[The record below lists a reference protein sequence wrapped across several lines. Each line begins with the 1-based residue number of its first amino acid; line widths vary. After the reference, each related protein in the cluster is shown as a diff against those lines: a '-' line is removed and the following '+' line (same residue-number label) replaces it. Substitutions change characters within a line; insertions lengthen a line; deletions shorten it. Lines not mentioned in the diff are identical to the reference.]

1 VPAVGK
7 EGDNKTVWTPGQS
20 NSDLPSL
27 LLIEDNPDV
36 VNFLTAGLEPFYNL
50 EYAYNGRSG
59 IEKAIE
65 IIPDLIISDVM
76 MPEKDGFEVCQV
88 LKEDA
93 RTSHIPIVL
102 LTAKAGVENRIK
114 GLRYGADA
122 YLAKPFHHEELL
134 VTLANL
140 LDLRRK
146 LQDRYRTTA
155 WQAPQQPTQESLL
168 LPATK
173 PDIEDAF
180 LQKVVALID
189 QHLDN
194 AEFSVPE
201 LASKMGLSQS
211 QLYRKIKA
219 LTDLSTAAFIRK
231 YRLQKGKQLLQ
242 TTELTIA
249 EIAYMV
255 GFTTPSYFSDAFTE
269 EFGHRPN
276 AMRK

>member
-1 VPAVGK
+1 
-7 EGDNKTVWTPGQS
+7 
-20 NSDLPSL
+20 